1 MKKIN
6 SLCVFCGSRK
16 GDDPAHAD
24 AARALGREMARRR
37 VRLVYGGGRIGL
49 MGIVAEAVSDGGGQ
63 VTGVIP
69 DFLMQLE
76 VGNTQAGELI
86 ITESMHT
93 RKAKMFEL
101 SDAMIVMP
109 GGIGTLDEAFEIIT
123 WKQLRQHD
131 KPIVLVD
138 INEYWKPFQAL
149 VDSIITGGFAH
160 EKVNELFTVVD
171 KVDDIFPALE
181 NAPEPNPLVLTSHL

>member
-1 MKKIN
+1 MKKIS
-6 SLCVFCGSRK
+6 SLCVFCGSRM
-16 GDDPAHAD
+16 GDDPAHAT
-24 AARALGREMARRR
+24 AARALGEEMAKRRI
-37 VRLVYGGGRIGL
+37 RLVYGGGRIGL
-49 MGIVAEAVSDGGGQ
+49 MGIVAEAVSDAGGQ

-69 DFLMQLE
+69 DFLMHLE

-109 GGIGTLDEAFEIIT
+109 GGLGTLDEAFEIIT

-138 INEYWKPFQAL
+138 INGYWKSFQDL
-149 VDSIITGGFAH
+149 VDSIVAGGFAH
-160 EKVNELFTVVD
+160 PKISELYTVVD
-171 KVDDIFPALE
+171 NVDAIFPALA
-181 NAPEPNPLVLTSHL
+181 NAPEPDPRVLTSHL